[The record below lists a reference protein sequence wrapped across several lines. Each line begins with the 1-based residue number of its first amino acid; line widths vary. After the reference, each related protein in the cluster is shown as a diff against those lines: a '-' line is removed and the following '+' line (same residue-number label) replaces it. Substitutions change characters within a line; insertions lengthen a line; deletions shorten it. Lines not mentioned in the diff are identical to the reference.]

1 MTAEFTDLQGLAVG
15 QVWEHKN
22 GNIYEIYDFT
32 NLEAGR
38 QDEYPTTVSYRNIHT
53 EAPYS
58 RPVSRW
64 AGSFKRREDLEEGD
78 NRVFNVQVNFV
89 HGADR
94 QQSADHLQLA
104 SVVTRSPRKA
114 AQLAKDVILARFPDA
129 TITYVNVTGDV
140 VGQLKVVDNG

>member
-53 EAPYS
+53 GAPYS
-58 RPVSRW
+58 RKVSRW
-64 AGSFKRREDLEEGD
+64 AGSFTRREDLEEGEKRIFD
-78 NRVFNVQVNFV
+78 VRVHFY
-89 HGADR
+89 HGEPYR
-94 QQSADHLQLA
+94 RESFQE
-104 SVVTRSPRKA
+104 SVVATSPMKA
-114 AQLAKDVILARFPDA
+114 SDWGRAKVLADYPDA
-129 TITYVNVTGDV
+129 TITYVNVTGGV
-140 VGQLKVVDNG
+140 IAELKVVDNG